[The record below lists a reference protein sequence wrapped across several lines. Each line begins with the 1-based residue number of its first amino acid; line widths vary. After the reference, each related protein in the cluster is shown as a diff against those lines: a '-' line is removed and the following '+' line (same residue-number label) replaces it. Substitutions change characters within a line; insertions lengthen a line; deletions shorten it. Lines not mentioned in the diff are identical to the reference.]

1 MKNNIGFLFILP
13 WLIGFCVFKL
23 YPFASS
29 LYFSFTDFH
38 LFKGISKYTVENY
51 VDVFTNKNAKK
62 FEIESMHIDSKNNL
76 IFSANENKEI
86 VDKKDAKKK
95 TIVNDWDAIY
105 IVKNW
110 ELASKEITAIN
121 KNN

>member
-1 MKNNIGFLFILP
+1 MKNKTFKKVLKNNIGFLFILP

-51 VDVFTNKNAKK
+51 VDVFANKNELKA
-62 FEIESMHIDSKNNL
+62 L
-76 IFSANENKEI
+76 IVTFKYAFITVPLKLVAALFI
-86 VDKKDAKKK
+86 A
-95 TIVNDWDAIY
+95 Y
-105 IVKNW
+105 ILNFK
-110 ELASKEITAIN
+110 II
-121 KNN
+121 